1 MSAWKEV
8 TDPEERSLILCRLY
22 ICEEKPMA
30 WLTQSQLPP
39 WAIAGR
45 PVPARKERGCKL
57 LGSGSSVA
65 LAFPLGPIG
74 SRFLLKEL

>member
-1 MSAWKEV
+1 
-8 TDPEERSLILCRLY
+8 
-22 ICEEKPMA
+22 MA

-45 PVPARKERGCKL
+45 PVPARKERGCRL
-57 LGSGSSVA
+57 LGGGSSVA